1 MEQDINNAIG
11 VIQPAGHQNRIGQ
24 RVCGLDQDIRASR
37 GIWRIPRGNHCGY
50 EPTTSR
56 PRAGTFEIVRGHSL
70 FKMSAFEIA
79 LGCAAN
85 ERSQLSTRR

>member
-1 MEQDINNAIG
+1 M
-11 VIQPAGHQNRIGQ
+11 GHQNRIGSAFVGSI
-24 RVCGLDQDIRASR
+24 RISEHPEEYGGYCEANHCRIRADNLASR
-37 GIWRIPRGNHCGY
+37 
-50 EPTTSR
+50 SR
-56 PRAGTFEIVRGHSL
+56 TFEIVRGHSL